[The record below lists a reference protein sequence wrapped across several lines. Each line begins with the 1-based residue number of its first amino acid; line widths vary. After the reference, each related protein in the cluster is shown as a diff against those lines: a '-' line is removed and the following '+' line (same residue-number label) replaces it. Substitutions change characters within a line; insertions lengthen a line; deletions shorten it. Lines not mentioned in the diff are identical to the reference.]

1 LSSLQ
6 PTPEQFRRLRQQVLD
21 LYAATILL
29 MIVGIGVLILYT
41 IILVGPLTSPGAQE
55 SFGLALALSFLMAAV
70 AGHLVDRMYRVWPLG
85 RRIHP
90 TPPGPVT
97 VAAQVRFYQVLVVV
111 IAGAAI
117 AYLVGGLIA
126 GY

>member
-1 LSSLQ
+1 MA
-6 PTPEQFRRLRQQVLD
+6 PEEFHRLRQRTLD
-21 LYAATILL
+21 LYAATITL
-29 MIVGIGVLILYT
+29 MLVGIGILLLYT
-41 IILVGPLTSPGAQE
+41 VLLVGSLSSPGAQE

-97 VAAQVRFYQVLVVV
+97 PAAQARFFKVLVVV
-111 IAGAAI
+111 IAAASI
-117 AYLVGGLIA
+117 AYLLGALIT
-126 GY
+126 G

>member
-1 LSSLQ
+1 M
-6 PTPEQFRRLRQQVLD
+6 TPEEFLTLRQRTLD
-21 LYAATILL
+21 LFAATIAL
-29 MIVGIGVLILYT
+29 MLVGIGVLIVYT
-41 IILVGPLTSPGAQE
+41 IVLVGPLTSPGAQE

-97 VAAQVRFYQVLVVV
+97 PAAEVRFFKVLVVV
-111 IAGAAI
+111 VAAASI
-117 AYLVGGLIA
+117 AYLLGALIVG
-126 GY
+126 

>member
-1 LSSLQ
+1 MSDSGLL
-6 PTPEQFRRLRQQVLD
+6 PAEYLRLRQRVLD

-29 MIVGIGVLILYT
+29 MLVGIGILLLYT
-41 IILVGPLTSPGAQE
+41 ILLVGPLDSPGAQE
-55 SFGLALALSFLMAAV
+55 SFGLALALAFLMAAV

-97 VAAQVRFYQVLVVV
+97 TAGEVRFWKVLIVVCAV
-111 IAGAAI
+111 GAI
-117 AYLVGGLIA
+117 AYLVGALIA
-126 GY
+126 G

>member
-1 LSSLQ
+1 MSA
-6 PTPEQFRRLRQQVLD
+6 EQYRRLRQRVLD

-29 MIVGIGVLILYT
+29 MLVGIGVLLVYT
-41 IILVGPLTSPGAQE
+41 IVFVGPLSSPGAQE
-55 SFGLALALSFLMAAV
+55 SFGLALAIGFLMAAV

-97 VAAQVRFYQVLVVV
+97 PAAEVRFLKVVV
-111 IAGAAI
+111 FVGAAAGI
-117 AYLVGGLIA
+117 AYILGALIA
-126 GY
+126 G

>member
-1 LSSLQ
+1 MSSGEM
-6 PTPEQFRRLRQQVLD
+6 TPEEFRALRQRTLD
-21 LYAATILL
+21 LFAATIVL
-29 MIVGIGVLILYT
+29 MILGIGVLIVYT
-41 IILVGPLTSPGAQE
+41 IVLVGPLTSPGAQE

-97 VAAQVRFYQVLVVV
+97 PAAEVRFYQVLVVV
-111 IAGAAI
+111 LAAASI
-117 AYLVGGLIA
+117 AYLIGALIT
-126 GY
+126 G